1 MLNVI
6 WLSMI
11 FLALVCG
18 IVNNRLD
25 QVVSAVTDSAKFG
38 FNLALGLTAVMALW
52 LGVMRVANDA
62 GLIKKLAYGMRPLF
76 TWLFPEVPLN
86 HPAMGA
92 MLMSITANLF
102 GLGNAATPFG
112 LQAMKELQ
120 TLNTRVH
127 AASDAMC
134 LFVVLNASSL
144 QLIPTTAIAY
154 LAMNGGHHPSSIIVS
169 SLVATSV
176 STIVALVAA
185 RRFAKWSVY
194 QLRDTEN
201 L

>member
-1 MLNVI
+1 MLNII

-11 FLALVCG
+11 FLALVCS
-18 IVNNRLD
+18 IINHRVD
-25 QVVSAVTDSAKFG
+25 QMVMAVTESAKYG
-38 FNLALGLTAVMALW
+38 FNLALGLTAMMALW
-52 LGVMRVANDA
+52 LGIMRVASDA
-62 GLIKKLAYGMRPLF
+62 GLIKKMAQILRPVI
-76 TWLFPEVPLN
+76 TWLFPEIPPD
-86 HPAMGA
+86 HPALGSMI
-92 MLMSITANLF
+92 MCFSANLF

-134 LFVVLNASSL
+134 MFVVLNASSL

-154 LAMNGGHHPSSIIVS
+154 LAMNGGQHPSSIIS
-169 SLVATSV
+169 SSILASSV
-176 STIVALVAA
+176 STLVAFIAA
-185 RRFAKWSVY
+185 RQFAKWRIY
-194 QLRDTEN
+194 QLRDIEN